1 MPGFG
6 GWHHFHHFPPGDAD
20 GRLATGRHLRLP
32 GERPMSD
39 LFLTML
45 DLVGAPQDRFGDSSG
60 VLSEVRA

>member
-6 GWHHFHHFPPGDAD
+6 GWHHFPPGDAG
-20 GRLATGRHLRLP
+20 GRLATGRNLRLQ

-60 VLSEVRA
+60 VLSEVLA